1 MKILLLLTALS
12 LHATTVYLDSDALS
26 TTNDS
31 GYATVDLLHPAP
43 MAGSSWISYG
53 STGIPSVTFTIQ
65 FILSGLST
73 GGGFEVRAKEFAS
86 VVLNGHTLDAATKK
100 DSFAFAQL
108 DPYLIDNGENTL
120 SFDVSRGR
128 GLDFAGTV
136 ETQATPEPATLAF
149 IGCGLL
155 TLAARRRRK

>member
-1 MKILLLLTALS
+1 MKTLLFLTALS
-12 LHATTVYLDSDALS
+12 LHATTVYLESNALS

-53 STGIPSVTFTIQ
+53 STALPSVTFTIQ
-65 FILSGLST
+65 FILSGLIT
-73 GGGFEVRAKEFAS
+73 DGGFEVRAKNFTS
-86 VVLNGHTLDAATKK
+86 VVLNGHALEEATKK
-100 DSFAFAQL
+100 DSFTFAQL
-108 DPYLIDNGENTL
+108 DPYLIENEVNTL
-120 SFDVSRGR
+120 SFEVWEGR